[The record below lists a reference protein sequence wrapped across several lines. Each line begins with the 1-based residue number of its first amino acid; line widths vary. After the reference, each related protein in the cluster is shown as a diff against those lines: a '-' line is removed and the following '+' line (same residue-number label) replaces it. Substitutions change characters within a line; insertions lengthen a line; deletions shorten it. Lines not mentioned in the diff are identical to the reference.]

1 MIAQVIFAVLIL
13 SATLFFDSAVG
24 FNGVVPIGV
33 AFACFLLVVFS
44 LERFRVNDLIA
55 VMVMCVFACF
65 TLALTFSYWRSDPA
79 QYKNFTF
86 VILGFLTF
94 LTTKSLVYHLQSR
107 QIARILNGI
116 LLFHIAIFL
125 VQLALYRTTGF
136 DLDVGKLLG
145 GLGHR
150 ALTPD
155 GLYRPTGVFD
165 EPAIYAMF
173 TSALLVCRMF
183 YCKNKDIIFWLAL
196 ACLCLTMSLVAYILA
211 AGIFFAYGSMT
222 VRIVCIVLGMAVV
235 ALLFSPLMSDTYVG
249 IRAAN
254 VLSGAD
260 ASTNSKSILLQDWLN
275 TPQLWDFGF
284 GFIGLRDW
292 TPSYYDAMFD
302 LSFYLSI
309 LVVLGFMSGLCVLV
323 WFFLA
328 LVFSTRPLSDKL
340 AILVVL
346 LKLTALQFPMLWILM
361 ALFFSKSRNRVET
374 DKSFAPLPSTAGQIV
389 NR

>member
-1 MIAQVIFAVLIL
+1 MIVQVIFAVLIL

-24 FNGVVPIGV
+24 FNGVVPVGV

-55 VMVMCVFACF
+55 VMIMCVFACF

-222 VRIVCIVLGMAVV
+222 VRIVCIVLGMAAV

-254 VLSGAD
+254 VFSGAD